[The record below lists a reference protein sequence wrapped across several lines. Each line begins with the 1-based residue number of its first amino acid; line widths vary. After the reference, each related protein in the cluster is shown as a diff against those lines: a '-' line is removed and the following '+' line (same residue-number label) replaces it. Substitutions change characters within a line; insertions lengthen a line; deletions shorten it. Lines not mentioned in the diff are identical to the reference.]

1 MSLHDELV
9 EKYKDLLTG
18 MGLIVDLPYVRL
30 AESNGVETP
39 ITVHDKP
46 LVLPTRDLLKENSWD
61 SLQPFHPLAENPLR
75 GESVILKKLRVLVAF
90 HATSVVL
97 TLAEELLTIASDGAL
112 QAKLSPKASEFLSH
126 VGDVDAKTLKA
137 MDSVRKKIT
146 VLGDHRLVGFYFSR
160 PGDQRKDSYTRLCRV
175 DFPIF
180 DALADKEPTIFGV
193 TMRHRDKKAILGV
206 LDWLIYPKHDED
218 ADLAGFYNAGT
229 RTLSAPY
236 FVTLMTAFKKLM
248 HELNS
253 KIKLFK
259 KTIPDVVA
267 ETLTDL
273 SWFDIVDDID
283 HYRDII
289 PALPGNEGVVSSH
302 PKNDGAEV
310 KGTPMLNINTPLG
323 GQRDEPAPAVAAP
336 PVIRPAQPV
345 QQTADENDDGYIVN
359 SLGIRMPKSPNL
371 TAARVPMPVQ
381 APIPQVPQVP
391 AYVAPPVV
399 QTPQVQ
405 TQVQSNGKVRMGDL
419 MPGAAQQPAGGYQPP
434 PQPLTGRQAFRAQQA
449 AQQAIIT
456 PGFIPPRRW

>member
-1 MSLHDELV
+1 MSLHTELV
-9 EKYKDLLTG
+9 EKYQDLLTS
-18 MGLIVDLPYVRL
+18 MGLTVDLPYVRL

-39 ITVHDKP
+39 VTVHDKP
-46 LVLPTRDLLKENSWD
+46 LVLPTLDLLKENNWD

-90 HATSVVL
+90 HATSVIL

-137 MDSVRKKIT
+137 MDSVRKKVT

-229 RTLSAPY
+229 RTLNAPY
-236 FVTLMTAFKKLM
+236 FVTLMSAFKKLM

-273 SWFDIVDDID
+273 SWADLIDDID
-283 HYRDII
+283 HYRDVI
-289 PALPGNEGVVSSH
+289 PTLPGNEGTVSSH

-310 KGTPMLNINTPLG
+310 KGTPMLNINTPIG
-323 GQRDEPAPAVAAP
+323 GQREEPTQVTPP
-336 PVIRPAQPV
+336 PVIRPAQ
-345 QQTADENDDGYIVN
+345 QQATEESDDGYITN

-371 TAARVPMPVQ
+371 TPARVPMPVQ
-381 APIPQVPQVP
+381 APTPYVPPVP
-391 AYVAPPVV
+391 TYVAPPTV
-399 QTPQVQ
+399 QAPPVQ
-405 TQVQSNGKVRMGDL
+405 AQVQSNGKVRMGDL
-419 MPGAAQQPAGGYQPP
+419 MPGVQPQQAGGYQP
-434 PQPLTGRQAFRAQQA
+434 PQPLTGRQAFRAQQT

-456 PGFIPPRRW
+456 PGFIQPHRRW

>member
-9 EKYKDLLTG
+9 EKYQDLLAS
-18 MGLIVDLPYVRL
+18 MGLTIDLPYVRL

-39 ITVHDKP
+39 VTVQDKP
-46 LVLPTRDLLKENSWD
+46 MVLPTRELLKENNWD
-61 SLQPFHPLAENPLR
+61 SLQAFHPLAENPLR
-75 GESVILKKLRVLVAF
+75 GESLILKKLRVLVAF
-90 HATSVVL
+90 HTTSVVL
-97 TLAEELLTIASDGAL
+97 TLAEELLKIASDGAL

-137 MDSVRKKIT
+137 MDSVRKKIS

-180 DALADKEPTIFGV
+180 DAAADKEPTIFGV

-206 LDWLIYPKHDED
+206 LDWLIYPKHEED
-218 ADLAGFYNAGT
+218 ADLSGFYNAGT

-236 FVTLMTAFKKLM
+236 FITLMTAFKKLM

-273 SWFDIVDDID
+273 SWADLIDDVDR
-283 HYRDII
+283 YRDII
-289 PALPGNEGVVSSH
+289 PALPGNEGTVSTH

-310 KGTPMLNINTPLG
+310 KGAMLMNINTPLG
-323 GQRDEPAPAVAAP
+323 GQQEEPKPTVTTP
-336 PVIRPAQPV
+336 PVIRPAQ
-345 QQTADENDDGYIVN
+345 QTQPAAAESDDGYIVN

-371 TAARVPMPVQ
+371 TPARAPMPVQ
-381 APIPQVPQVP
+381 APTPPYLPQVP
-391 AYVAPPVV
+391 AYTPPQPVQAPVV
-399 QTPQVQ
+399 QP
-405 TQVQSNGKVRMGDL
+405 QVQSNGKVRMGDL
-419 MPGAAQQPAGGYQPP
+419 MPGATQQPTGYQP
-434 PQPLTGRQAFRAQQA
+434 PQPLTGRQAFRAQQSV
-449 AQQAIIT
+449 QQPMIT
-456 PGFIPPRRW
+456 PGFIQPRRW